1 MIIDTECITIFW
13 VSYWRLGMNSKKEKE
28 LEHLIEDALKHEEN
42 LQHDQ
47 NEEPVTFAKKTDDKK
62 QE

>member
-1 MIIDTECITIFW
+1 MD
-13 VSYWRLGMNSKKEKE
+13 SKKEKE
-28 LEHLIEDALKHEEN
+28 TENLIEDALKHEEN